1 MSSEKKIKEIRG
13 LIIFAAIV
21 WLLAINIEQVI
32 KIVLSCI
39 RIFRPFIIGGVI
51 AFLIN
56 IPMKFYEKNIFGKS
70 KNRTIKRMARPL
82 SILFSILSVLA
93 VFSFVVLT
101 VMPQLGRTLSE
112 LAIQVPEFFTN
123 AYNQLENFLSSNP
136 QQLEQLEAL
145 NLENIDW
152 QSIFET
158 VGSYLKIG
166 VGSIISSS
174 VNVASS
180 IIGGIVD
187 TLVAFIFSLYILSQ
201 KDKLQDQSKRIL
213 TAYFKE
219 GICNKIL
226 NISKLLYVNFTN
238 FITGQCLEA
247 VILGTI
253 FVITMVIFRMPYA
266 MLVGVLIAFTALI
279 PIVGAFIGCFVGT
292 FLILVDSPE
301 KAIWFLVLFL
311 VLQQIEG
318 QLIYP
323 RVVGNSVGLP
333 SIWVLVAVSVGGSIF
348 GVPGILLFIPLFS
361 TFYIIL
367 REDVKRRN
375 LEKLNN
381 S

>member
-1 MSSEKKIKEIRG
+1 MSSEKKVKEIRG
-13 LIIFAAIV
+13 LIIFAAVV

-32 KIVLSCI
+32 RIVLSGI

-56 IPMKFYEKNIFGKS
+56 IPMKFYERKIFGRS
-70 KNRTIKRMARPL
+70 KNRAIRKVARPL
-82 SILFSILSVLA
+82 SILLSIVSVLA
-93 VFSFVVLT
+93 VVAFVVLT
-101 VMPQLGRTLSE
+101 VMPQMGRTLSE
-112 LAIQVPEFFTN
+112 LAVQVPEFFTN
-123 AYNQLENFLSSNP
+123 VYNQLEKFVASNP
-136 QQLEQLEAL
+136 QQLEQLKAL
-145 NLENIDW
+145 KLESINW

-187 TLVAFIFSLYILSQ
+187 SLVAFIFSLYVLAQ

-213 TAYFKE
+213 KAYFNK
-219 GICNKIL
+219 GIYNRIL
-226 NISKLLYVNFTN
+226 NICTLLYTNFTN

-253 FVITMVIFRMPYA
+253 FVITMAIFRMPYA
-266 MLVGVLIAFTALI
+266 MLIGVLIAFTALI

-292 FLILVDSPE
+292 FLILVDSPQ
-301 KAIWFLVLFL
+301 KAIWFLVIFF

-323 RVVGNSVGLP
+323 RVVGSSVGLP

-361 TFYIIL
+361 TFYMLL
-367 REDVKRRN
+367 REDVRKRT
-375 LEKLNN
+375 LEVTDN

>member
-1 MSSEKKIKEIRG
+1 MSSEKKVKEIRG
-13 LIIFAAIV
+13 LIIFAAVV

-32 KIVLSCI
+32 KIVLSGI
-39 RIFRPFIIGGVI
+39 RIFRPFIIGGAI

-56 IPMKFYEKNIFGKS
+56 IPMKFYERNIFGRS
-70 KNRTIKRMARPL
+70 KNRAIRRVARPL
-82 SILFSILSVLA
+82 SILLSIVSVVA
-93 VFSFVVLT
+93 VIAFVVLT
-101 VMPQLGRTLSE
+101 VMPQMGRTLSE
-112 LAIQVPEFFTN
+112 LAVQVPEFFTN
-123 AYNQLENFLSSNP
+123 VYNQLEKFVSSNP
-136 QQLEQLEAL
+136 QQLEQLKAL
-145 NLENIDW
+145 KLESINW

-187 TLVAFIFSLYILSQ
+187 TLIAFIFSLYVLAQ

-213 TAYFKE
+213 KAYLKE
-219 GICNKIL
+219 GIYNKIL
-226 NISKLLYVNFTN
+226 NISTLLYTNFTN

-253 FVITMVIFRMPYA
+253 FVITMAIFGMPYA
-266 MLVGVLIAFTALI
+266 MLIGVLIAFTALI

-292 FLILVDSPE
+292 FLILVDSPQ
-301 KAIWFLVLFL
+301 KAIWFLVLFF

-323 RVVGNSVGLP
+323 RVVGSSVGLP

-361 TFYIIL
+361 TFYMIL
-367 REDVKRRN
+367 RDDVKRRTLDN
-375 LEKLNN
+375 LDNT
-381 S
+381 

>member
-1 MSSEKKIKEIRG
+1 MSSEKKVKEIRG
-13 LIIFAAIV
+13 LIIFAAVV

-32 KIVLSCI
+32 KIVLSGI

-56 IPMKFYEKNIFGKS
+56 IPMKFYERNIFGRS
-70 KNRTIKRMARPL
+70 KNRAIRKVARPL
-82 SILFSILSVLA
+82 SILLSIVSVVA
-93 VFSFVVLT
+93 VIAFVVLT
-101 VMPQLGRTLSE
+101 VMPQMGRTLSE
-112 LAIQVPEFFTN
+112 LAVQVPEFFTN
-123 AYNQLENFLSSNP
+123 VYNQLEKFVASNP
-136 QQLEQLEAL
+136 QQLEQLKAL
-145 NLENIDW
+145 KLESIDW

-187 TLVAFIFSLYILSQ
+187 TLVAFIFSLYVLAQ
-201 KDKLQDQSKRIL
+201 KDKLQDQSNRIL
-213 TAYFKE
+213 KAYFKE
-219 GICNKIL
+219 GIYNKIL
-226 NISKLLYVNFTN
+226 DICTLLYTNFTN

-253 FVITMVIFRMPYA
+253 FVITMAIFRMPYA

-292 FLILVDSPE
+292 FLILVDSPQ
-301 KAIWFLVLFL
+301 KAIWFLVLFF

-323 RVVGNSVGLP
+323 RVVGSSVGLP

-361 TFYIIL
+361 TFYMLL
-367 REDVKRRN
+367 REDVKRRT
-375 LEKLNN
+375 LEATDN